1 MLPLQNSILLGI
13 LKFLCFSLIYINFK
27 MFHCV
32 CIYYG
37 LYLHTTEDHRQRIE
51 TKKKNLDAD
60 KKEKFNS
67 ISKEDD
73 LFVQMIEFD

>member
-1 MLPLQNSILLGI
+1 
-13 LKFLCFSLIYINFK
+13 

-37 LYLHTTEDHRQRIE
+37 LYLHKTEEHRQRIK

-60 KKEKFNS
+60 KKRNLIALSKYS